1 MTIPTSE
8 STKFVDVPNVSDNG
22 SSKPGWA
29 ASLELEFESRQ
40 GLTRMTHSHHRGP
53 LRVQR
58 AFQETDGSCHVYML
72 HPPGGVVAGD
82 ELVIN
87 IVAKAGTHAVLTTPA
102 AGKFYRVLANKQPQT
117 QKNILLVKS
126 AGLMEWLPQETIF
139 FRDVNARMETHIQLE
154 GSAQFVGWEINCLG
168 RRASGEIFDAG
179 SVRQEL
185 NVSRDGK
192 LLHRELIRLQAG
204 QDNPSQQSRW
214 GLAGQHVFGTLV
226 AVLPFELMGYE
237 EYSAVPLQEQLMA
250 MLSRDAAAPYWGVTL
265 KSGVLLVRYLGASSQ
280 RCREGFS
287 AIRKMLMSNVRQVDI
302 VEPRIWST

>member
-1 MTIPTSE
+1 MTIPTIE
-8 STKFVDVPNVSDNG
+8 ATKIIDVPITTDSLEDK
-22 SSKPGWA
+22 SGWM

-40 GLTRMTHSHHRGP
+40 GLTRMTRSQHCGP

-82 ELVIN
+82 ELAIN
-87 IVAKAGTHAVLTTPA
+87 VVAHKDTHAVLTTPA
-102 AGKFYRVLANKQPQT
+102 AGKFYRVLANKQPQI

-126 AGLMEWLPQETIF
+126 GGLMEWLPQETIF

-154 GSAQFVGWEINCLG
+154 GSGQFVGWEINCLG
-168 RRASGEIFDAG
+168 RQASGETFDAG
-179 SVRQEL
+179 TVRQEL

-192 LLHRELIRLQAG
+192 LLHREMVRLQAG
-204 QDNPSQQSRW
+204 ANNPLQQSRW
-214 GLAGQHVFGTLV
+214 GLADQNVFGTLV

-237 EYSAVPLQEQLMA
+237 EYSAVTLQEQLMD
-250 MLSRDAAAPYWGVTL
+250 MLSRDTAAPYWGVTL
-265 KSGVLLVRYLGASSQ
+265 KSGVVLVRYLGPSGQ

-287 AIRKMLMSNVRQVDI
+287 AIRKMLMDNARHAEI

>member
-126 AGLMEWLPQETIF
+126 AGLMEWLP
-139 FRDVNARMETHIQLE
+139 
-154 GSAQFVGWEINCLG
+154 GWKHTFNLKG
-168 RRASGEIFDAG
+168 LRNL
-179 SVRQEL
+179 SV
-185 NVSRDGK
+185 GK
-192 LLHRELIRLQAG
+192 LIAWVDEPPVKYLM
-204 QDNPSQQSRW
+204 QD
-214 GLAGQHVFGTLV
+214 
-226 AVLPFELMGYE
+226 
-237 EYSAVPLQEQLMA
+237 
-250 MLSRDAAAPYWGVTL
+250 
-265 KSGVLLVRYLGASSQ
+265 RYD
-280 RCREGFS
+280 R
-287 AIRKMLMSNVRQVDI
+287 N
-302 VEPRIWST
+302 